1 MALQQKFR
9 GAFNGF
15 HREDVVNYI
24 AQVNHDHEVQ
34 VNGLSN
40 EMELLR
46 QELAAEREKTAMLLA
61 ELNGIRSQTD
71 RQRAQQELEL
81 FRQAERAQREA
92 GEKVTQAYA
101 KAGEVLAE
109 AMQKTADSAFQVEA
123 LAHALGEL
131 QKALAEG
138 SAQLQEEEIQ

>member
-34 VNGLSN
+34 VNGLKN

-46 QELAAEREKTAMLLA
+46 QELAAEREKTAMLLE
-61 ELNGIRSQTD
+61 ELNGIRNQTD

-92 GEKVTQAYA
+92 GEKAAQAYA
-101 KAGEVLAE
+101 KAGEILAQALE
-109 AMQKTADSAFQVEA
+109 KTADSAAHADA
-123 LAHALGEL
+123 LAHALGDL
-131 QKALAEG
+131 QKALEAG
-138 SAQLQEEEIQ
+138 SAELQEEGKL

>member
-46 QELAAEREKTAMLLA
+46 QELAAEREKTAMLLE
-61 ELNGIRSQTD
+61 ELNGIRNQTD

-92 GEKVTQAYA
+92 GDQITQAYA
-101 KAGEVLAE
+101 KTGEILAE

-138 SAQLQEEEIQ
+138 SAQLQEEKIQ

>member
-92 GEKVTQAYA
+92 GEKVTRAYA
-101 KAGEVLAE
+101 KAGEVLTLALE
-109 AMQKTADSAFQVEA
+109 KTTDSAFQVEA

-138 SAQLQEEEIQ
+138 SAQLQEEGRQ

>member
-34 VNGLSN
+34 VNGLNN

-46 QELAAEREKTAMLLA
+46 QELAAEREKTAMLLD
-61 ELNGIRSQTD
+61 ELNGIRNQTD

-92 GEKVTQAYA
+92 GEKVTLAYE

-109 AMQKTADSAFQVEA
+109 AMQKTADSAAQVEA
-123 LAHALGEL
+123 LAQALGDL
-131 QKALAEG
+131 QKALTAG
-138 SAQLQEEEIQ
+138 SAQLQEEGIQ